1 MFKYFFCICGSNKWN
16 SDSDSEDNCDNA
28 NLKVSVLLLFTVC
41 NGSRFQIG
49 MVRGMKLFLYGSFLY
64 INFVCNLF
72 HGGFCYFFSRGL
84 RRVAGGSQCGHL

>member
-1 MFKYFFCICGSNKWN
+1 M
-16 SDSDSEDNCDNA
+16 
-28 NLKVSVLLLFTVC
+28 LLLFTVS

-49 MVRGMKLFLYGSFLY
+49 MVRGMKLFLYGSFLPY
-64 INFVCNLF
+64 IGIHLF